1 MVVLVLSS
9 IRTPLYLVHVSI
21 GATSDP
27 LDELNVLVRV
37 PPLDF
42 STRPGKY
49 IHAGSL
55 TSS

>member
-9 IRTPLYLVHVSI
+9 IRAPSYLVHVSI

-27 LDELNVLVRV
+27 LDELKVLLRV

-42 STRPGKY
+42 SARPGKH
-49 IHAGSL
+49 IHGGSL